1 MRDTTTGRDWHRIIL
16 PFCFILLL
24 IAGSVLLVGYALRPL
39 GNAEADLQTT
49 APLSSETQ
57 TSPGLPWFEEVTA
70 ASGIDFRHVDGAT
83 PMHYIQETV
92 GSGLGWIDYDA
103 DGWPDLFCVQGG
115 PVQPGE
121 KHDPALTCRLYRNN
135 RNGTFTDVTAQAGL
149 AGAVG
154 YGMGVAVG
162 DYDNDGYDDL
172 AVTYLGGI
180 RLYHNEPSAEGGR
193 RFRDVTE
200 RAGLRDPHWATS
212 CAWGDIDGDGRLDL
226 YVCHYVE
233 VDLAHYPVCEQ
244 ARTGIR
250 FGCPPTLFPSTTH
263 RLYRNNGDGTFTD
276 ISKSS
281 GIAAASPAPGLGVI
295 MADLDGD
302 GRLDIYVANDL
313 RPAYLFHNQGGG
325 RFLEKAL
332 LAGCGLGPNGQEVA
346 GMGVE
351 AGNLDGSGRPSLFV
365 TNFYGKGSVFYRNQ
379 GDLHFQE
386 WSGPS
391 GLASPS
397 MRRLG
402 FGTVLFDADLDGRLD
417 IAVANGHVSRTAP
430 QVFHEPFAQEAQLFL
445 GDGDG
450 RFRDVS
456 GQAGPYFLEP
466 HVGRGLAWADYDNDG
481 LPDLAFSHN
490 GGPVV
495 LLRNRT
501 RTANHWIRLELEGD
515 GQRSNRNAI
524 GARVEIEAGGTR
536 QVHFVNGGGS
546 YLSASERRL
555 LIGLGALD
563 QVGRA
568 TVTWPSGRRQVFE
581 NLAGDCWWR
590 LHEGRERPEEVMP

>member
-391 GLASPS
+391 GLAAPS

-536 QVHFVNGGGS
+536 QVHFVNGGS